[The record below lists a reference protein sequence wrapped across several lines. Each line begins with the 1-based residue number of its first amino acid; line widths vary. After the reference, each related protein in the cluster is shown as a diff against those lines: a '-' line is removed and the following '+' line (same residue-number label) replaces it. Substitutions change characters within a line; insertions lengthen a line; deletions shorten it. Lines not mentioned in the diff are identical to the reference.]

1 MRDEQLKKLEQV
13 MKGKMAAIKRGELL
27 PKDSGIG
34 KLFTILKGVDLPL
47 YEELLEEY
55 KNNSKK

>member
-1 MRDEQLKKLEQV
+1 MDNKQLIELEKLIR
-13 MKGKMAAIKRGELL
+13 GKMGAIKRGELL

-34 KLFTILKGVDLPL
+34 RLFTIMKEGDLPL
-47 YEELLEEY
+47 YESLLEEY

>member
-1 MRDEQLKKLEQV
+1 MREEQLKKLEQTIR
-13 MKGKMAAIKRGELL
+13 GKMAAIKRNELL

-47 YEELLEEY
+47 YESLLEEY